1 MFEIIATSVFVMRGQ
16 GTVFAGQVVSG
27 VVQVGDRLHCRTPSR
42 EIPSRIAGL
51 ETLGTR
57 ALITRATAGTEVGVL
72 CRDISRGDLS
82 DAFEVVGG
90 AERFLGVTLVSPPLR
105 WWEFWRT

>member
-1 MFEIIATSVFVMRGQ
+1 MATSVFVIRGQ
-16 GTVFAGQVVSG
+16 GAVFAGQVVSG
-27 VVQVGDRLHCRTPSR
+27 LVQVGDRLRCRTPSR

-57 ALITRATAGTEVGVL
+57 VLITRATAGTEVGVL
-72 CRDISRGDLS
+72 CRDISRDDLS
-82 DAFEVVGG
+82 DAFEGVGE